1 MVATMN
7 DECTKFFST
16 VSEHKVGEELSNTIG
31 LDVVRAIKRY
41 HEIHKIL
48 PARIMFYRDGVGDG
62 QIEHV
67 VEHEIVSI
75 KGKIDEVYNVFK
87 ATYKFTFLIIN
98 KRINTRLFLNGAN
111 PPAGFVADTV
121 ITNPLRYDFFLIS
134 QSVTQ
139 GTVSPTY
146 YNVIDDN
153 SGWSP
158 DIIQRL
164 SYKLCHTYYNTAAT
178 TRVPAPVH
186 YAHKLAFLVSQ
197 SIHKSPHAA
206 LQNQLYFL

>member
-1 MVATMN
+1 MDN
-7 DECTKFFST
+7 ECTRFFST
-16 VSEHKVGEELSNTIG
+16 VTEHRAGQELSDTIG

-41 HEIHKIL
+41 YEIHKIL
-48 PARIMFYRDGVGDG
+48 PARIMFYRDGAGDG
-62 QIEHV
+62 QIGQV
-67 VEHEIVSI
+67 IEHEIASI
-75 KGKIDEVYNVFK
+75 KKKMDEVYNSFK
-87 ATYKFTFLIIN
+87 VTYKLTYIIIN
-98 KRINTRLFLNGAN
+98 KRINTRLFMSGVN
-111 PPAGFVADTV
+111 PPAGTVADSV

-146 YNVIDDN
+146 YNVIEDT
-153 SGWSP
+153 SGWTP

-178 TRVPAPVH
+178 TRVPSPVH

-197 SIHKSPHAA
+197 SIHRIPHEL
-206 LQNQLYFL
+206 LQNLLYFL